1 MASEKTSTSDESDPH
16 LLVLHLSQFLKADEP
31 PFVRHYEILSGKFT
45 GDIFAVISRN
55 VWRNIRISRFE
66 FLGLFLPQ
74 RIRNMNVIRN
84 LLFATYAVGTAL
96 RRHYGKR
103 RYDIVIATNPF
114 TCAIVGLAVCALTG
128 AKLVIEVNGKFDSA
142 FRVDKYRK
150 GFSARWRHHAAQ
162 FIIPLML
169 GRADAIKLLYE
180 GQIDGVAGR
189 RQLPC
194 YIFPAFVSISLL
206 QPTAGSGKY
215 LLFLGY
221 PWYLKGVDI
230 LIRSFQQ
237 ISGEFPDY
245 TLKVVGH
252 CPDRTPFERLAAG
265 NPRIE
270 FAPGVWFKEVIQLM
284 QNCEILVLPSRTETM
299 GRVLIE
305 AMACRKPVIAAR
317 VDGVPFVVEHGET
330 GLLFE
335 SENVD
340 DLAAQMR
347 RLLTN
352 SRDMDRIAQ
361 NGYRHAL
368 ADFAEE
374 RYAVNYRGLAD
385 RVLGRVA

>member
-1 MASEKTSTSDESDPH
+1 M
-16 LLVLHLSQFLKADEP
+16 
-31 PFVRHYEILSGKFT
+31 
-45 GDIFAVISRN
+45 
-55 VWRNIRISRFE
+55 
-66 FLGLFLPQ
+66 FLPQ
-74 RIRNMNVIRN
+74 RIRNMNIVRN
-84 LLFATYAVGTAL
+84 LLFAAYAVGTAL

-142 FRVDKYRK
+142 FRVDKDRQ
-150 GFSARWRHHAAQ
+150 GFSVRWRHRAAQ
-162 FIIPLML
+162 VMIPLML
-169 GRADAIKLLYE
+169 GRADAIKLLYK
-180 GQIDGVAGR
+180 GQIDGLAGR
-189 RQLPC
+189 HLPPC
-194 YIFPAFVSISLL
+194 YFFPAFVPIGLF

-237 ISGEFPDY
+237 ISGEFPAY

-270 FAPGVWFKEVIQLM
+270 FAPGVWYREVIQLM
-284 QNCEILVLPSRTETM
+284 QNCEIFVLPSRTEAM

-317 VDGVPFVVEHGET
+317 VDGVPFVIEHGET

-347 RLLTN
+347 RFLTN
-352 SRDMDRIAQ
+352 PREMDRIAQ
-361 NGYRHAL
+361 NAYRHAL
-368 ADFAEE
+368 ADFSEE
-374 RYAVNYRGLAD
+374 RFALNYRGLAD
-385 RVLGRVA
+385 RVLGRA